1 MITRITKHAYLG
13 KKIFRYFIKIYQPT
27 TSTKPW
33 GIFCFV
39 FNQMARLTGLEPA
52 TPGYAGKSIKT
63 ITYRSMSGI
72 NLSLLPLIKCRLGVV
87 VSENMCK
94 LTLRPWGCST
104 TSRPLG

>member
-1 MITRITKHAYLG
+1 MITRITNLASFD
-13 KKIFRYFIKIYQPT
+13 KKILRYFANIYQPT

-33 GIFCFV
+33 DIFCFV

-52 TPGYAGKSIKT
+52 TPGYEGLLTKT
-63 ITYRSMSGI
+63 TTYRSVSGI
-72 NLSLLPLIKCRLGVV
+72 SLSLLPSAKCRLGVV
-87 VSENMCK
+87 VFENMCK